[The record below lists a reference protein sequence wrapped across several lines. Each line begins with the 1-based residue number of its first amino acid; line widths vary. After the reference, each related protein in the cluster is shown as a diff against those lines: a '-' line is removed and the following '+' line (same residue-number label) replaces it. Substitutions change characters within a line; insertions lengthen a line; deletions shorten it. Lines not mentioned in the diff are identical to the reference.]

1 MLLGDRFYP
10 FVCLIDGIHKNIQ
23 KLRLDFA
30 PDFGVKSVHIF
41 WIYELHI
48 HPEGLTAAEL
58 AAQSNISRSLVSR
71 EIEGLRDDGY
81 IEMQEKSRG
90 KRKNYNSRITLTEKG
105 RELARRIFAEGM
117 RVQNAVNAGI
127 TEEEL
132 TSFYA
137 TLQKLHDN
145 LRDAAQS
152 EEP

>member
-1 MLLGDRFYP
+1 MLLGDRFYS
-10 FVCLIDGIHKNIQ
+10 FVCLIDGIHKSIQ

-30 PDFGVKSVHIF
+30 PEFGVKSVHIF
-41 WIYELHI
+41 WIYELHT

-90 KRKNYNSRITLTEKG
+90 KRKNYNSRITLTDKG

-117 RVQNAVNAGI
+117 RVQTEVDNGI

-132 TSFYA
+132 AVFYK
-137 TLQKLHDN
+137 TLQTLHDN
-145 LRDAAQS
+145 LRDAAQG
-152 EEP
+152 EDD